1 MSLNYDTTMHTC
13 FRAYVV
19 QTIVN
24 SYAPLLFVIFQDQ
37 FDIPLSWITL
47 FHCPMVEPREQSS
60 HGLTIKQ
67 LFCNSSF
74 WLLMVVM
81 VFRRCES
88 TVHQSMGFGI
98 C

>member
-1 MSLNYDTTMHTC
+1 MRMALNYNTTMHAC

-37 FDIPLSWITL
+37 FDIPLSWMTL
-47 FHCPMVEPREQSS
+47 LHCPMVEPKEQSS

-67 LFCNSSF
+67 LFINSSF

-81 VFRRCES
+81 VFRRCE
-88 TVHQSMGFGI
+88 
-98 C
+98 